1 MKGSNGAL
9 IRTNTPKRT
18 EVNPAINAINIEKIN
33 ANTKI
38 SFLRIFLIFLNTF
51 PIKTKRNVIKI
62 STKLSKP
69 FKIKFGDN
77 DS

>member
-1 MKGSNGAL
+1 MNGSNGAL
-9 IRTNTPKRT
+9 IRTNTPKST
-18 EVNPAINAINIEKIN
+18 DVNPAIKAINSEKIN

-51 PIKTKRNVIKI
+51 PLKTKPIETKI

-69 FKIKFGDN
+69 FKIKLSDN